1 VAGTLAVV
9 EVGPHLADLVEVV
22 APAEGALPE
31 QSGLVL
37 HGIRLLEL
45 LGRRLFAR
53 DPEDARQHQLARVKG
68 ARRLVDERVE
78 ELLGVQRLVRRASV
92 LVALGELGADVVQRF
107 VLVAVAWFFER
118 GKNSNRMI

>member
-1 VAGTLAVV
+1 MAGTLAGV

-78 ELLGVQRLVRRASV
+78 ELLGVQRLVRLASV

-107 VLVAVAWFFER
+107 VLVAVAWFWS
-118 GKNSNRMI
+118 GAKIK